1 MNLKLERIRKSYGRK
16 KVLQGIDME
25 LSQGIYGFL
34 GANGVGKTTLFKII
48 SGYTRDY
55 QGSVSYPKCKKGE
68 VLLGVLPQN
77 FIGYP
82 TMTVREFL
90 TYMANMKT
98 EASKQDVRMEI
109 EEKMELFA
117 VEELH
122 RKKLKALSGGQLR
135 RVGLAQSFLFSPKL
149 VLLDEPTAGL
159 DPAER
164 IRFKNFISDAA
175 KEQTILLST
184 HIVSDL
190 EFICREIFVIK
201 DGIVAEQGTQEEL
214 LRRQEGNV
222 WECAFENERQMHEAL
237 AGAAVSMTYSD
248 QGMVKARVV
257 GARPVPDAYQIQP
270 ALNDVYLS
278 IFRFQQEGQDEV

>member
-68 VLLGVLPQN
+68 VPLGVLPQN

-135 RVGLAQSFLFSPKL
+135 RGGLAQSFLFSPKL

-164 IRFKNFISDAA
+164 IR
-175 KEQTILLST
+175 ST

-248 QGMVKARVV
+248 RGMVKARVV

-278 IFRFQQEGQDEV
+278 IFRFQQEGQNEV

>member
-1 MNLKLERIRKSYGRK
+1 
-16 KVLQGIDME
+16 
-25 LSQGIYGFL
+25 
-34 GANGVGKTTLFKII
+34 
-48 SGYTRDY
+48 
-55 QGSVSYPKCKKGE
+55 
-68 VLLGVLPQN
+68 
-77 FIGYP
+77 
-82 TMTVREFL
+82 
-90 TYMANMKT
+90 
-98 EASKQDVRMEI
+98 
-109 EEKMELFA
+109 MELFA

-248 QGMVKARVV
+248 RGMVKARVV